1 MIAVQLE
8 DGTTIYAFGRFSVF
22 ARNAAGAPYS
32 YWQSVAE
39 SSLAGAGGDLRAA
52 LTERPGARLIHEG
65 PVDPRATSLTSFD
78 RRVTEPRGT
87 ERSEKRR

>member
-22 ARNAAGAPYS
+22 ARDGAGAPDR

-39 SSLAGAGGDLRAA
+39 SSLAGSDGDLRAA
-52 LTERPGARLIHEG
+52 LTKLPGARLIHEG
-65 PVDPRATSLTSFD
+65 PVVPPANRPAVD
-78 RRVTEPRGT
+78 RRAADPQGT
-87 ERSEKRR
+87 EGSTQRR